1 MLERSRRDKMGEKD
15 KQSAGK
21 GEDKG
26 KLSPRRMVQPGAA
39 SSTGFMGIPPPV
51 SPGRGGSVP
60 GPVPTVGSVGGHMK
74 LEPPAKFTG
83 KGFPTVRD
91 WLEETANWLELSPC
105 TPDQW
110 INIAGTRLEKG
121 ASSWF
126 RAEKA
131 NIRAGNRA
139 PWANWREFAQEI
151 TAAFSAI
158 TEEEQARKQLKSLS
172 QTGSVQN
179 YIQRFRDL
187 KLRIPSM
194 SVADTYAAF
203 MDGLK
208 PAIR

>member
-1 MLERSRRDKMGEKD
+1 MG
-15 KQSAGK
+15 G
-21 GEDKG
+21 
-26 KLSPRRMVQPGAA
+26 M
-39 SSTGFMGIPPPV
+39 
-51 SPGRGGSVP
+51 
-60 GPVPTVGSVGGHMK
+60 GGHMK

-105 TPDQW
+105 TPAQW

-131 NIRAGNRA
+131 NIRAGQRA
-139 PWANWREFAQEI
+139 DWVDWQQFAQEI
-151 TAAFSAI
+151 TVAFSAI
-158 TEEEQARKQLKSLS
+158 IEEEQARKQLKGLT
-172 QTGSVQN
+172 QQGSMQN
-179 YIQRFRDL
+179 YIQRFCDL

-208 PAIR
+208 PAI

>member
-1 MLERSRRDKMGEKD
+1 M
-15 KQSAGK
+15 
-21 GEDKG
+21 
-26 KLSPRRMVQPGAA
+26 
-39 SSTGFMGIPPPV
+39 
-51 SPGRGGSVP
+51 
-60 GPVPTVGSVGGHMK
+60 
-74 LEPPAKFTG
+74 
-83 KGFPTVRD
+83 
-91 WLEETANWLELSPC
+91 ELSPC

-131 NIRAGNRA
+131 QIVTGQRA
-139 PWANWREFAQEI
+139 PWADWREFAQEI

-158 TEEEQARKQLKSLS
+158 TEEEQAQKQLKGLT

-194 SVADTYAAF
+194 SVADTFVQF

-208 PAIR
+208 PAIRQQIAPHVTTLVTGPDDGDQGGFVYGTWGQG